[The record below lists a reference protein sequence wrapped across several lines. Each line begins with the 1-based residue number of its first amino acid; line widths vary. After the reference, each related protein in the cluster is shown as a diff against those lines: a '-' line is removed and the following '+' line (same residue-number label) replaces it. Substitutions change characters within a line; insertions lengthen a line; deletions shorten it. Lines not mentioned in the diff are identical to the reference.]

1 MSGIE
6 VALVKLGGS
15 VVTDKSKLRS
25 YAGKN
30 ASMLLGELSK
40 FLAAKQERRAIVV
53 HGGGSFGH
61 IIAKKFS
68 ISGGFHSN
76 SQLNGFAE
84 VRHDMRDLNSR
95 LIASMRSLSLPAI
108 SFPPESLFRI
118 EDDRIVFADIRAA
131 VKGLEI
137 GLIPVSFGDAVIDM
151 QRSFTILSGD
161 TIMEELSRIIRP
173 SVSIFCTDVDGVFT
187 SDPKSSAKSSLLRQL
202 SAGTKLMAG
211 SAAGDDVT
219 GGMEGKLKV
228 LFEVAKHSG
237 RTYVVN
243 GKKPGRLLRALQGRS
258 VTGTEVYTR

>member
-1 MSGIE
+1 MGGIE

-25 YAGKN
+25 FAGKN

-40 FLAAKQERRAIVV
+40 FLGARDSRRAIVV

-61 IIAKKFS
+61 IIAKRFS
-68 ISGGFHSN
+68 ISEGFQRD
-76 SQLNGFAE
+76 SQLAGFAE
-84 VRHDMRDLNSR
+84 VRNDMRDLNSR

-118 EDDRIVFADIRAA
+118 ESRRIVFTDISAA
-131 VKGLEI
+131 LKGLEI

-161 TIMEELSRIIRP
+161 TIMEELSRIVRP
-173 SVSIFCTDVDGVFT
+173 SVSIFCTDVDGVFS
-187 SDPKSSAKSSLLRQL
+187 SDPKSSAKSSLLRHL
-202 SAGTKLMAG
+202 TAGTKLVAG
-211 SAAGDDVT
+211 SATVDDVT
-219 GGMEGKLKV
+219 GGMEGKLRV
-228 LFEVAKHSG
+228 LFEVAKYSG

-243 GKKPGRLLRALQGRS
+243 GRKPGRLLRALQGRS
-258 VTGTEVYTR
+258 VTGTEVFG